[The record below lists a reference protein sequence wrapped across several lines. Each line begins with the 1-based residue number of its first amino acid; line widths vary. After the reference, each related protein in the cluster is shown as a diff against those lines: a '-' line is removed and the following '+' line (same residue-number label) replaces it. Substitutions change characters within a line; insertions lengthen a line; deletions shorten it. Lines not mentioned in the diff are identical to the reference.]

1 MLPNAET
8 LGREM
13 EEKSW
18 AEIASLARSLQI
30 RLEESDDEA
39 KNLEARLR
47 VIKQSLIE
55 QMQHPSMDSRA
66 SEFYT
71 SLSSLMESM
80 EEELMKHDIERHEF
94 VEFLRA
100 LLSKLKS
107 EKVKSGTPRKATFT
121 RHKK

>member
-1 MLPNAET
+1 MLPHEES
-8 LGREM
+8 LGKSLEG
-13 EEKSW
+13 KSW
-18 AEIASLARSLQI
+18 AEIAALARSLQI
-30 RLEESDDEA
+30 KLEREDDEA

-55 QMQHPSMDSRA
+55 HMEHPGMDSRTQGL
-66 SEFYT
+66 YT
-71 SLSSLMESM
+71 SLSALMDSM

-100 LLSKLKS
+100 LLSKLKTD
-107 EKVKSGTPRKATFT
+107 KMKSGIPRKAAFT